1 MILLLKGSENSINE
15 SLKYLKVVFQILTV
29 FHSVLILKTN
39 YNRQNR
45 RIRPVSFCPN
55 KDKCCILRELLTY
68 NEILL
73 LFHFQLSLSIQSF
86 LFLLYQAL
94 DPPIP
99 DTEDSSQLFR
109 EKVLSDLITF
119 SVILSQLIVNWQ
131 GHHHS

>member
-1 MILLLKGSENSINE
+1 MILLLKGSENSIDE
-15 SLKYLKVVFQILTV
+15 LLKYLKVVFQILTV

-39 YNRQNR
+39 YNRQNP

-109 EKVLSDLITF
+109 EKVFRISLLF
-119 SVILSQLIVNWQ
+119 L
-131 GHHHS
+131 